1 MFPGLG
7 RLLPQAV
14 GRRFRRGRRVS
25 AATNMTDAVTH
36 SAPTAGREPPVAAVV
51 RQVPYGE
58 RPARNRQLTLL
69 AELLGA
75 EWRRELPVRFG
86 VAVSDITR
94 RQAAAAIRQL
104 TGGVRPSH
112 IARGTWHR
120 VAVDPDWIDRP
131 RGARRQVSGATAS
144 FAATP
149 VAASATADVLPIQV
163 KALRLLGDRL
173 GLDVLTAAPARYG
186 CDLRRLDRRTAAA
199 WIAELTQQVLVGPAG
214 AALR

>member
-1 MFPGLG
+1 MFPGSG

-14 GRRFRRGRRVS
+14 RRMFRRGGLVTAPTKMTS
-25 AATNMTDAVTH
+25 AVGHA
-36 SAPTAGREPPVAAVV
+36 APTADGERPVAAVV

-75 EWRRELPVRFG
+75 EWRRELPERFG

-104 TGGVRPSH
+104 TGGVRPAH
-112 IARGTWHR
+112 VARGTWHR

-131 RGARRQVSGATAS
+131 RGARQRVRGATES

-149 VAASATADVLPIQV
+149 VAASAAEDLLPIQL

-199 WIAELTQQVLVGPAG
+199 WIAELTQQVLVGPVG